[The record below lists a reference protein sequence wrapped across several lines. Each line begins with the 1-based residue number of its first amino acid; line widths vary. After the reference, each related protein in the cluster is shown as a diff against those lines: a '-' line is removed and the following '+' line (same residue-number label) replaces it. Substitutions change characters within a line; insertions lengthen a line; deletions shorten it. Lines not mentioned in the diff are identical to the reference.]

1 MKEEKIYQ
9 CIYDQI
15 PKYKV
20 IYFSRKTQLLILY
33 VHTRNFGLLS
43 ILNNG
48 WFYNNKQDKIII
60 RNK

>member
-48 WFYNNKQDKIII
+48 
-60 RNK
+60 